1 MLIDG
6 TRISNGD
13 HAGKAGSW
21 GLAFGT
27 AGPGHGLMHRKKPDR
42 VSPARTPCTRS
53 PVMSIHVFRF
63 FDGVEERSVRLHGA
77 DPVLSGASGTS
88 GFLPL

>member
-1 MLIDG
+1 
-6 TRISNGD
+6 
-13 HAGKAGSW
+13 
-21 GLAFGT
+21 
-27 AGPGHGLMHRKKPDR
+27 
-42 VSPARTPCTRS
+42 
-53 PVMSIHVFRF
+53 MSIHVFRF